1 MSLSKLKFEE
11 LVETYSKRVLNI
23 ATRILGDGQKAQ
35 DVHQE
40 VFLAIWKRWH
50 KFNGQVNWSGYLY
63 RTTVRKALEMTK
75 IRKFTT
81 VDETSESFATERAP
95 DESLKAN
102 ELSMKLSKLI
112 AKLPQRQAD
121 VFVMSRIE
129 GVPNNQ
135 IAELVGCSVE
145 TVRVHLHRAVKRLAC
160 EFINY

>member
-1 MSLSKLKFEE
+1 VSLSKLKFEE

-23 ATRILGDGQKAQ
+23 ATRILGDIQKAQ

-50 KFNGQVNWSGYLY
+50 KFDGQVNWSAYLY

-75 IRKFTT
+75 TRKFTT
-81 VDETSESFATERAP
+81 VDEASESFATQQAP

-121 VFVMSRIE
+121 VFVLSRIE

-135 IAELVGCSVE
+135 IAEMVGCSVE